1 MGLMDDLKLEHW
13 GPPNKCPVNKLVQSL
28 PRDEATEL
36 LQAVN
41 DGIIPATVIERVL
54 AKRGHVLKQPAVNR
68 HRRKECGCE

>member
-13 GPPNKCPVNKLVQSL
+13 GPPNKCPVNKLAQSL
-28 PRDEATEL
+28 PADEAAEL

-54 AKRGHVLKQPAVNR
+54 AKRQLVLKHASIQR